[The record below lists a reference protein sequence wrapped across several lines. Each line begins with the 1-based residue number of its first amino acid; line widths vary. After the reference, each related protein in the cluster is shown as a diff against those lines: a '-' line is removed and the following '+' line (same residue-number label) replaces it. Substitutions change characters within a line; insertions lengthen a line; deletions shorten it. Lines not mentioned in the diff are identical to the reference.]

1 MLQIKPATLEHLPEI
16 TAIFAHH
23 VLNGTGSFHISP
35 PSLREMENKWRELQ
49 ELDHPWLVALEISSQ
64 KVLGF
69 CYASDFRKKEAFKNT
84 LEDTIYVH
92 PHERQKGIGKAL
104 LTALVAQCKA
114 LGYAQLVA
122 VIGDS
127 RNESSIALHRNLGFE
142 HSGLLRGVGHKHGQ
156 WLDIV
161 FMQLALKRPE
171 PTQPL

>member
-16 TAIFAHH
+16 TSIFSHH
-23 VLNGTGSFHISP
+23 VLNGTGSFHIAP
-35 PSLREMENKWRELQ
+35 PSLGEMQDKWHELQ
-49 ELDHPWLVALEISSQ
+49 NLHHPWLVAVEISSQ

-84 LEDTIYVH
+84 LEDTIYIH
-92 PHERQKGIGKAL
+92 PQETRKGIGKSL
-104 LTALVAQCKA
+104 LLALVAQCKA

-127 RNESSIALHRNLGFE
+127 KNQSSIALHQSVGFE
-142 HSGLLRGVGHKHGQ
+142 HRGILREVGMKHGQ

-161 FMQLALKRPE
+161 LMQLSL
-171 PTQPL
+171 